1 MLPRIF
7 EGFRATIQIVI
18 ASRIPPR
25 PLKAEA
31 CHSGAAGV
39 GKPVMY
45 SEAFNASCDEDCKSS
60 AGWRRCPPGP
70 AYGLDRGCAQ
80 DD

>member
-1 MLPRIF
+1 MKV
-7 EGFRATIQIVI
+7 IVI

-31 CHSGAAGV
+31 SHSGAAGV

-45 SEAFNASCDEDCKSS
+45 SEQFNASCDEDCKSS
-60 AGWRRCPPGP
+60 AGWRRFPPGTSF
-70 AYGLDRGCAQ
+70 GLDGGCAQ
-80 DD
+80 GEKA